1 MLSEP
6 VVNDP
11 HNPLLSVLVY
21 NYDVSRLRS
30 CFDEILSQQRFRNVE
45 ILFIDDASSDGG
57 WDIAVEYAA
66 AHSGIITLTR
76 NRTPCGQLY
85 NKANAMRMAR
95 GRYYVLLHSNN
106 TFCVENVEKCISV
119 IAWDSSTEFPHV
131 GSITRIKQ
139 DFLLKNDMERINTAP
154 VFSPVPLVSFCI
166 FNYNYGR
173 FLRACL
179 ESVFSQTY
187 GNIEI
192 CFSDNASTDDSW
204 EIALEYVK
212 KYPGKMQVTRN
223 RKNFGSDAN
232 FANCFTHVRGKYF
245 VELCSD
251 DALMPD
257 FAKQCVDALEAH
269 PEAGYAMVHR
279 TIIDEH
285 DHRTEEPPFYNQS
298 CVVPGPEQAAVY
310 MMAAVN
316 PCISQV
322 MYHTTKVYGKSAV
335 GGIAARWYGT
345 RLHDF
350 NMCCDYSM
358 VYLKEPLLL
367 NRIHSQNDSC
377 RASDNLLEIIG
388 PYVLQH
394 QYADI
399 ASHDPRMSK
408 VVERL
413 KPSID
418 KLGSLCLRYCVRLL
432 STGQEG
438 TALRYFHLAAAINP
452 EICANPVFGI
462 LKEFWTTNTD
472 DKSRIVASLATENN
486 LATRTV
492 SYDPPPGSIAVLVP

>member
-1 MLSEP
+1 MLLEP

-11 HNPLLSVLVY
+11 QNPLISLLIY
-21 NYDVSRLRS
+21 NYDASCLRS
-30 CFDEILSQQRFRNVE
+30 CFDEIFAQQRFRNIE
-45 ILFIDDASSDGG
+45 LIFIDDASSDGG
-57 WDIAVEYAA
+57 WVIALEYFEKY
-66 AHSGIITLTR
+66 SNVITLTR
-76 NRTPCGQLY
+76 NRMSCGQLY
-85 NKANAMRMAR
+85 NKANAMRMSR
-95 GRYYVLLHSNN
+95 GRYYVLLHSKNN
-106 TFCVENVEKCISV
+106 FIPENVEQCINV
-119 IAWDSSTEFPHV
+119 IDNNISAEFPNV

-139 DFLLKNDMERINTAP
+139 DYLLKNDMERVNTIPA
-154 VFSPVPLVSFCI
+154 VSAIPLVSFCI

-173 FLRACL
+173 YLRACI
-179 ESVFSQTY
+179 ESVFSQTHE
-187 GNIEI
+187 NIEI

-204 EIALEYVK
+204 EIALEYVT

-232 FANCFTHVRGKYF
+232 FANCFAHVRGKYF

-257 FAKQCVDALEAH
+257 FTKRCVDAMEAH
-269 PEAGYAMVHR
+269 LEAGYAMVHR

-285 DHRTEEPPFYNQS
+285 DHRTEEPPFYNMS
-298 CVVPGPEQAAVY
+298 CVIPGPEQAAVY

-358 VYLKEPLLL
+358 VYIKEPLLL

-399 ASHDPRMSK
+399 ASHNPHLSK

-418 KLGSLCLRYCVRLL
+418 KLAFLCLRYCVRLL
-432 STGQEG
+432 GAGQEA
-438 TALRYFHLAAAINP
+438 TALRYYHLSAAINP
-452 EICANPVFGI
+452 EICTDPVFRI
-462 LKEFWTTNTD
+462 LQELWTANAE
-472 DKSRIVASLATENN
+472 DKSGIVLSLSSENN
-486 LATRTV
+486 LATRMV
-492 SYDPPPGSIAVLVP
+492 SYDPPPGSIAVQLP